1 MLRQN
6 WVGELFILGGESWS
20 EGASIRAQSV
30 RPRAR
35 TRVCVCAVPMSHLPH
50 GVGGITGADLVAD
63 EAVETCGTEPLLAIR
78 AFKARFTQAGPVDVV
93 TLGSIL
99 TLARLVTPRTEA
111 AHGTVVL
118 TPGGQSAAVF

>member
-1 MLRQN
+1 MRQN
-6 WVGELFILGGESWS
+6 WVGELFILGGESCS
-20 EGASIRAQSV
+20 EGASIRAPSVVSV
-30 RPRAR
+30 RVRE
-35 TRVCVCAVPMSHLPH
+35 RVCVVPTSHLPH

-78 AFKARFTQAGPVDVV
+78 AFKARFTQAGPVDVM
-93 TLGSIL
+93 TLGSVL
-99 TLARLVTPRTEA
+99 TLARLVTLRTEA